1 LQSLRARRLDVLMYY
16 FPQIAGLGCYPF
28 TEPAVNPVT
37 K

>member
-1 LQSLRARRLDVLMYY
+1 VLMYY

-28 TEPAVNPVT
+28 TEPAVSPVT